1 MTIYNIYC
9 LDEENNMFKSMVD
22 KISSAGANVVLCQK
36 GIDDIAVHYLARAGI
51 LAVKS
56 PKWLRSI
63 KLKQTDGFLLKDIRI
78 LKLCKS

>member
-51 LAVKS
+51 RCKKS
-56 PKWLRSI
+56 KVVEEH
-63 KLKQTDGFLLKDIRI
+63 QVETDRWFLLKDVRI
-78 LKLCKS
+78 LKLCQF